1 MQKLFRIEKQGEV
14 DKISLGEVNVNGFN
28 DFDSSLN
35 AIREKGILVAENER
49 YTIHDL
55 EVDELTVSLTELKK
69 TQETRGHSHVE
80 CSEIY
85 FFREGKGKMQ
95 VGNQMYYVVKG
106 SIILV
111 PRGLFHKVI
120 NLRAED
126 LVFVTVFEGKRFS
139 KKYNFEKK

>member
-1 MQKLFRIEKQGEV
+1 MCNIIALYPTVYPI
-14 DKISLGEVNVNGFN
+14 I
-28 DFDSSLN
+28 
-35 AIREKGILVAENER
+35 GILIAENER

-55 EVDELTVSLTELKK
+55 EVDELTVSLTELKN

-85 FFREGKGKMQ
+85 FFKKGKGKMQ
-95 VGNQMYYVVKG
+95 VGDQMYYVIKG

-120 NLRAED
+120 NLRTEK
-126 LVFVTVFEGKRFS
+126 LVFVAVFEGKRFS
-139 KKYNFEKK
+139 KKYNFKKKK

>member
-1 MQKLFRIEKQGEV
+1 MLRQFCIEKQREV
-14 DKISLGEVNVNGFN
+14 NKISLDEINVNGFN
-28 DFDSSLN
+28 DLDRSLN
-35 AIREKGILVAENER
+35 TIKEKGILIAENER

-55 EVDELTVSLTELKK
+55 ELDELTISLTELKK

-85 FFREGKGKMQ
+85 FFEEGKGKMQ
-95 VGNQMYYVVKG
+95 VGDQMYYVIKG

-120 NLRAED
+120 NLRTEN

-139 KKYNFEKK
+139 KKYDFKKK